1 MISKKI
7 KDLKIATILPYK
19 ENYSFEKASAAS
31 LWVSEFYK
39 NSRFKKKNIIF
50 GNTKSKNFLTKNY
63 VNINLQSINS
73 KFRSTTNEYSEK
85 LIKVIND
92 KNFDIIEIHNRPLIL
107 TNLINKINSRFIFYF
122 HNDPLSMKGS
132 KNISERLFILK
143 HTDKIIF
150 VSEWVRKRFFL
161 DLDKKLA
168 SKTEVIYP
176 SVNKQSAIKK
186 ENIIT
191 FVGRL
196 NYSKGY
202 DIFSKAIVKILNKF
216 PQWKALSIGDEV
228 RRSIYIDH
236 HNHKELGFLNHKK
249 TLDILNKSEIAVV
262 PSRWEEPFGRSS
274 LEASSRGC
282 ATIISDR
289 GGLKETTKHAVILK
303 KIDEI
308 NLFKELNNLIRNK
321 KFRKSLQKLSKNN
334 ISHIIKDNTKK
345 IDQLRTSIFPKFNFN
360 IINNKLKIINLY
372 NQGQKLNHRLYNI
385 SLGKKFSNGF
395 IRNNHDVLEISDRDF
410 IKNNKSFNLISN
422 KKNFQNYLIETFK
435 NYKPDLLFFGHTT
448 NIDLNTIDEIKSIN
462 KGLILSHWNEDPIMP
477 SLDYSKKNI
486 SNIKLYSNIVDHN
499 FITTH
504 PSVISNKVKSDNF
517 HFLFVPVDK
526 NIECFDAYNM
536 RPSNDLFYAMSHGV
550 NRGILKKGIEDNRVK
565 FLDSLIK
572 KIPNI
577 NFDFYGFSNKQPIW
591 GNDFNNAITNS
602 KMGLNLSRG
611 YPTKYYS
618 SNRIASIMGNGLLTF
633 IDKKIQLSDF
643 FNNKEIIFYN
653 DVNDLADKIKFYSK
667 NDLIRKKIAKNG
679 KKKYFKLFNEKKI
692 SKYIIDISLGKNA
705 KLI

>member
-39 NSRFKKKNIIF
+39 YSRFKKRNFIF

-107 TNLINKINSRFIFYF
+107 SNLINKINSRFIFYF

-176 SVNKQSAIKK
+176 SVNKQAAIKK

-308 NLFKELNNLIRNK
+308 NLFKELNNLIKNK

-334 ISHIIKDNTKK
+334 VSHIIKDNTKK
-345 IDQLRTSIFPKFNFN
+345 IDQLRESIFPKFNFN

-477 SLDYSKKNI
+477 SLR
-486 SNIKLYSNIVDHN
+486 
-499 FITTH
+499 
-504 PSVISNKVKSDNF
+504 
-517 HFLFVPVDK
+517 LF
-526 NIECFDAYNM
+526 
-536 RPSNDLFYAMSHGV
+536 
-550 NRGILKKGIEDNRVK
+550 
-565 FLDSLIK
+565 
-572 KIPNI
+572 
-577 NFDFYGFSNKQPIW
+577 
-591 GNDFNNAITNS
+591 
-602 KMGLNLSRG
+602 
-611 YPTKYYS
+611 
-618 SNRIASIMGNGLLTF
+618 
-633 IDKKIQLSDF
+633 
-643 FNNKEIIFYN
+643 
-653 DVNDLADKIKFYSK
+653 
-667 NDLIRKKIAKNG
+667 
-679 KKKYFKLFNEKKI
+679 
-692 SKYIIDISLGKNA
+692 
-705 KLI
+705 

>member
-1 MISKKI
+1 M
-7 KDLKIATILPYK
+7 L
-19 ENYSFEKASAAS
+19 
-31 LWVSEFYK
+31 
-39 NSRFKKKNIIF
+39 
-50 GNTKSKNFLTKNY
+50 
-63 VNINLQSINS
+63 
-73 KFRSTTNEYSEK
+73 
-85 LIKVIND
+85 
-92 KNFDIIEIHNRPLIL
+92 
-107 TNLINKINSRFIFYF
+107 
-122 HNDPLSMKGS
+122 
-132 KNISERLFILK
+132 
-143 HTDKIIF
+143 
-150 VSEWVRKRFFL
+150 
-161 DLDKKLA
+161 

-308 NLFKELNNLIRNK
+308 NLFKELKNLIKNK

-334 ISHIIKDNTKK
+334 VSHIIKDNTKK
-345 IDQLRTSIFPKFNFN
+345 IDQLRESIFPKFNFN

-462 KGLILSHWNEDPIMP
+462 KGLILSHWNEDP
-477 SLDYSKKNI
+477 
-486 SNIKLYSNIVDHN
+486 
-499 FITTH
+499 
-504 PSVISNKVKSDNF
+504 
-517 HFLFVPVDK
+517 
-526 NIECFDAYNM
+526 
-536 RPSNDLFYAMSHGV
+536 
-550 NRGILKKGIEDNRVK
+550 
-565 FLDSLIK
+565 
-572 KIPNI
+572 
-577 NFDFYGFSNKQPIW
+577 
-591 GNDFNNAITNS
+591 
-602 KMGLNLSRG
+602 
-611 YPTKYYS
+611 
-618 SNRIASIMGNGLLTF
+618 
-633 IDKKIQLSDF
+633 
-643 FNNKEIIFYN
+643 
-653 DVNDLADKIKFYSK
+653 
-667 NDLIRKKIAKNG
+667 
-679 KKKYFKLFNEKKI
+679 
-692 SKYIIDISLGKNA
+692 
-705 KLI
+705 